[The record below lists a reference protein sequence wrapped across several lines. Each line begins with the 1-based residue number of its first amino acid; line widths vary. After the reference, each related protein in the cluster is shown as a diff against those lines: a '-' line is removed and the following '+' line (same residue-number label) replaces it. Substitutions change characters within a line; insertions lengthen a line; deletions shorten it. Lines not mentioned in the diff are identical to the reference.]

1 MRPTRPRISYVE
13 GLHDALWVGA
23 AVALAAAIATG
34 LLIRGQRRDQAE
46 VVGEVAL
53 QAG

>member
-1 MRPTRPRISYVE
+1 V
-13 GLHDALWVGA
+13 
-23 AVALAAAIATG
+23 VALAAAIATG
-34 LLIRGQRRDQAE
+34 LLIRGQRRDAAD